1 MDGFWSSVS
10 KWFNEKT
17 SSPLYFTYIG
27 FFVAWNWRFFQIIF
41 LENENLFL
49 TPRIEYIKSEIL
61 FSTNFPLI
69 IPAWLHI
76 LVDWLLNTAWHILP
90 PALFTYLA
98 IVYLPRLHKWALGK
112 YLESGFERKRMFER
126 KRFEHDKWLLDQEK
140 IHSKTLEN
148 FASVKEQQSKVE
160 ERIQKTMSDEERWEI
175 EYQEFE
181 KSLSFFKFRQI
192 IETIYKYDGFI
203 VTTEDFQ
210 PNRHADAGALALVD
224 TWGLISYSGSN
235 RNAIEFTKKGK
246 FFAKIYL
253 NKNPVI

>member
-1 MDGFWSSVS
+1 MDGFWSSLS

-27 FFVAWNWRFFQIIF
+27 FFIAWNWKFFQIIF

-49 TPRIEYIKSEIL
+49 TPRIEYIKSKLI
-61 FSTNFPLI
+61 FHTPLYSKI
-69 IPAWLHI
+69 SERLNIPI
-76 LVDWLLNTAWHILP
+76 DWLLNTAWHILP
-90 PALFTYLA
+90 PAIFTYLA
-98 IVYLPRLHKWALGK
+98 IVYLPKVHKWALDK
-112 YLESGFERKRMFER
+112 YLESRFERK
-126 KRFEHDKWLLDQEK
+126 KIFEHDKWLLDKEK
-140 IHSKTLEN
+140 LHSKTLEN
-148 FASVKEQQSKVE
+148 IISVKEQQSKIE
-160 ERIQKTMSDEERWEI
+160 ERIEKTMSDEEKWEI
-175 EYQEFE
+175 EYQDFE

-192 IETIYKYDGFI
+192 IETIYKYDGFV